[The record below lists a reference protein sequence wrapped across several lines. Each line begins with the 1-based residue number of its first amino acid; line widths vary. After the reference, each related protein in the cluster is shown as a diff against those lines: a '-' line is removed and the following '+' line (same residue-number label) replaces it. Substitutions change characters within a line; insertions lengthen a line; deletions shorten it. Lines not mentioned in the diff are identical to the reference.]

1 MSDIIVDVK
10 VKPGSK
16 TNSLGFFD
24 GILSVHIKERP
35 VKNKANL
42 ALLKYLKTVFGKEVE
57 IISGFSSR
65 NKKIMIRNLKR
76 DEYQSIIKK
85 YLDHKT

>member
-1 MSDIIVDVK
+1 MSDIIVEVK

-16 TNSLGFFD
+16 TNSLEFFD

-42 ALLKYLKTVFGKEVE
+42 ALLKYLKGVFGKEVE
-57 IISGFSSR
+57 ILSGLSSK
-65 NKKIMIRNLKR
+65 NKKIAIKNLSKS
-76 DEYQSIIKK
+76 EYENIIKK
-85 YLDHKT
+85 FMD